1 MVHEAKQDVVVGDG
15 TISCTKILKFFE
27 GVIRGTTQRII
38 FIDTPGLDDTEGKKV
53 DEQNVKNLF
62 KQLGQVLNIKKTILM
77 IRKES
82 VVTNTEVSLINSYRQ
97 FLNTCGRANEAS
109 LIRIYLSFCDI
120 TDKAVLAN
128 GQADP
133 DGDTLTKIVK

>member
-133 DGDTLTKIVK
+133 DGETLTKIVK